1 MEKNTWYFPY
11 VCLCSTLYIC
21 FTKHILKKY
30 ESLFYSRKLDELFG
44 GWKGSRGIG
53 QY

>member
-1 MEKNTWYFPY
+1 MEKKIPGIFHTCAY
-11 VCLCSTLYIC
+11 VRHSISALQN
-21 FTKHILKKY
+21 ILKKY